1 MELIRAKEG
10 DIKELVR
17 ISKEAFDSD
26 VLVGATEAGGPPEY
40 DNVDWHIKMMKEGHL
55 FTAFQN
61 DKIVGGIIIFL
72 DENNSWFMYIG
83 RIFVDPSEFRKGY
96 GIAIMEEIEKIYPDV
111 STWMLDTPMWMCE
124 QTAFI
129 KNLDTVKRKENT
141 GLFIMRRE
149 DKAVCP
155 EFYHF

>member
-40 DNVDWHIKMMKEGHL
+40 DNVDWHIEMMKERHL

-111 STWMLDTPMWMCE
+111 STWMLDTPMWNVRTNSFYKKLGYCE
-124 QTAFI
+124 
-129 KNLDTVKRKENT
+129 KKREHGTVYYEKR
-141 GLFIMRRE
+141 R
-149 DKAVCP
+149 
-155 EFYHF
+155 

>member
-26 VLVGATEAGGPPEY
+26 VLVGATEAGGPPKY

-111 STWMLDTPMWMCE
+111 STWMLDTPMWNVRTNSFYKKLGYCE
-124 QTAFI
+124 
-129 KNLDTVKRKENT
+129 KKREHGTVYYEKR
-141 GLFIMRRE
+141 R
-149 DKAVCP
+149 
-155 EFYHF
+155 

>member
-111 STWMLDTPMWMCE
+111 STWMLDTPMWNVRTNSFYKKLGYCE
-124 QTAFI
+124 
-129 KNLDTVKRKENT
+129 KKREHGTVYYEKR
-141 GLFIMRRE
+141 R
-149 DKAVCP
+149 
-155 EFYHF
+155 